1 MVTNVGRADG
11 KLLQIMIMEAQRQGL
26 TWTQVA
32 QRSGVA
38 FATIWGWMHGRHS
51 MRLDSAVKV
60 LDALGLKL
68 TVKRKET
75 GIRY

>member
-11 KLLQIMIMEAQRQGL
+11 KLMQIMIREKERQGL

-32 QRSGVA
+32 KKSGVA

-51 MRLDSAVKV
+51 MRLDSVVKV

-68 TVKRKET
+68 TVKRKGT
-75 GIRY
+75 GIRD